1 MKYIRHHIFSL
12 LSLLLIAVLSL
23 MPAQEFPQTDI
34 KFADKWAH
42 WVMYGFL
49 TLVMGID
56 YVLRGEYLRAKAS
69 AHRKEEQVHK
79 EKGTAIWQFLVIFI
93 VASVYGGL
101 MELGQAYLT
110 TSRHGDWLDV
120 LANSFGALCAF
131 ILLLIFLLSTSQQH
145 SSHRK

>member
-1 MKYIRHHIFSL
+1 MKYIRRHIFSL
-12 LSLLLIAVLSL
+12 LTLLLIAVLSL

-56 YVLRGEYLRAKAS
+56 YVLRDEYLSTKPYAS
-69 AHRKEEQVHK
+69 SHQRLVHK
-79 EKGTAIWQFLVIFI
+79 SKRTAIWQFLVIAI
-93 VASVYGGL
+93 IASVYGGL

-120 LANSFGALCAF
+120 YANSFGALCAF
-131 ILLLIFLLSTSQQH
+131 VILLICHKLQ
-145 SSHRK
+145 RKR

>member
-1 MKYIRHHIFSL
+1 MKYIRRHIFSL
-12 LSLLLIAVLSL
+12 LTLMLIAVLSL

-34 KFADKWAH
+34 QFADKWAH

-56 YVLRGEYLRAKAS
+56 YVLRDEYLRLTKSNLNARWQRYKNKGS
-69 AHRKEEQVHK
+69 AF
-79 EKGTAIWQFLVIFI
+79 WQFLVIFI

-120 LANSFGALCAF
+120 FANSFGALCAF
-131 ILLLIFLLSTSQQH
+131 ILLLIYHKLQ
-145 SSHRK
+145 RRR

>member
-1 MKYIRHHIFSL
+1 MKYIRRHIFSL

-34 KFADKWAH
+34 QFADKWAH

-79 EKGTAIWQFLVIFI
+79 EKGTAIWQLLVIFI

-120 LANSFGALCAF
+120 YANSFGALCAF
-131 ILLLIFLLSTSQQH
+131 VILLIYHKLQ
-145 SSHRK
+145 RRR